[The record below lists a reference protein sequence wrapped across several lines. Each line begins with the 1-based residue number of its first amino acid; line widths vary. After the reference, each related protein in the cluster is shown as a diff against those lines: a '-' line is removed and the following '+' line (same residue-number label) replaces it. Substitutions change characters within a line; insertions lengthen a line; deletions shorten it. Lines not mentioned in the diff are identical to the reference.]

1 LRETGDDVAVDM
13 PAAEIDIDASLVAR
27 LVRAQHPDL
36 DGPLWLVANGWD
48 NVIRAH
54 GVARVRLDP

>member
-1 LRETGDDVAVDM
+1 VDM

-48 NVIRAH
+48 NAISAH

>member
-1 LRETGDDVAVDM
+1 M
-13 PAAEIDIDASLVAR
+13 PAAGIDIDASLVAR
-27 LVRAQHPDL
+27 LVRTQPPDL

-48 NVIRAH
+48 SAISAH